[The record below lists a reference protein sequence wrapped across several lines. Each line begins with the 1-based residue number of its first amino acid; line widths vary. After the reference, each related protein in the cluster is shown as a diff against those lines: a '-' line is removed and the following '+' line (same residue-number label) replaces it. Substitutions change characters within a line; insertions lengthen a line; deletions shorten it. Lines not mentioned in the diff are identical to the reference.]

1 MGYVGM
7 EQKTKETI
15 DDEGW
20 LHTGDLGRM
29 DEVHCLYAKPKSHK
43 MLLY

>member
-7 EQKTKETI
+7 EHKTKETI

-20 LHTGDLGRM
+20 LHTGDLGRV
-29 DEVHCLYAKPKSHK
+29 DEVW
-43 MLLY
+43 